1 MSGTDIGKRSD
12 NVCSFQM
19 KIGDTH
25 TDIELS
31 GLLPNTEYTVT
42 VYAMFGEEASDP
54 VTGQETTREQ
64 LIQRKCWNKSPKKC
78 WDSKLEILAWVE
90 TSSELIVT

>member
-1 MSGTDIGKRSD
+1 
-12 NVCSFQM
+12 M

-31 GLLPNTEYTVT
+31 GLMPNTEYTVT

-64 LIQRKCWNKSPKKC
+64 LSH
-78 WDSKLEILAWVE
+78 SEEVLE
-90 TSSELIVT
+90 

>member
-1 MSGTDIGKRSD
+1 M
-12 NVCSFQM
+12 CSFQM
-19 KIGDTH
+19 KIGETH

-54 VTGQETTREQ
+54 VSGQETTCEQ
-64 LIQRKCWNKSPKKC
+64 ICHADEML
-78 WDSKLEILAWVE
+78 
-90 TSSELIVT
+90 

>member
-1 MSGTDIGKRSD
+1 M
-12 NVCSFQM
+12 CSFQM

-31 GLLPNTEYTVT
+31 GLMPNTEYTVT

-64 LIQRKCWNKSPKKC
+64 LSH
-78 WDSKLEILAWVE
+78 SEEVLE
-90 TSSELIVT
+90 

>member
-1 MSGTDIGKRSD
+1 M
-12 NVCSFQM
+12 CSFQM
-19 KIGDTH
+19 KIGETH

-54 VTGQETTREQ
+54 VSGQETTREQ
-64 LIQRKCWNKSPKKC
+64 FRHSDEML
-78 WDSKLEILAWVE
+78 
-90 TSSELIVT
+90 

>member
-1 MSGTDIGKRSD
+1 
-12 NVCSFQM
+12 M

-54 VTGQETTREQ
+54 VSGQETTRERLSHSEEMLEKKKAQ
-64 LIQRKCWNKSPKKC
+64 NKC
-78 WDSKLEILAWVE
+78 
-90 TSSELIVT
+90 